1 MGRKYSL
8 LLLDE
13 AADCYQKHGGPYAA
27 KMTGVNIFS
36 IKLHAWKM
44 RKLACP
50 GLNRGRVGT
59 TKYTYCQKLACIK
72 LALRLAETGMAK
84 SVEHGFKIAGERLK
98 MNGMKTF
105 YRYRLGTQPL
115 GLLAQQ
121 PSKELLASG
130 FSIQAAS
137 PQDQRCEEQLRELL
151 SKRPAPKIVNRRKFT
166 SADLPDSVRFWH

>member
-44 RKLACP
+44 RKLTRPKSKA
-50 GLNRGRVGT
+50 GRVGT
-59 TKYTYCQKLACIK
+59 TKYTCCQKLACVK
-72 LALRLAETGMAK
+72 LALRLAETGMSK
-84 SVEHGFKIAGERLK
+84 NVEHGFKIAGERMK
-98 MNGMKTF
+98 MNGRDIF
-105 YRYRLGTQPL
+105 RRYKLGTQPL

-121 PSKELLASG
+121 LSKELLASG

-166 SADLPDSVRFWH
+166 SADLPDSVRFGH